1 MGLKRAAGLLAAA
14 MLAGAAPAGAAQG
27 NGLIAYQ
34 RGGVFTIDPVSG
46 ASSLLH
52 DGFSPAFSLD
62 GTRIAF
68 ETSTPGGPFNIVV
81 TGADGSNPVQIG
93 TTLAPR
99 PLVWSPDG
107 TRIAFVAGDSSSGF
121 SIIVSKADGGGSST
135 VSIDASADAP
145 PSWSPD
151 GTALAFTTT
160 TDTDVAIAKADGSGR
175 RLLIQD
181 ATRDMAPSWS
191 PDGSQIAFVRGTSGN
206 LLLYTIRPDG
216 SGLHQ
221 LGQIQADSLSP
232 PAWSPDG
239 SRLVFGAREQVGWTP
254 RTGPYYRN
262 NV

>member
-81 TGADGSNPVQIG
+81 TGAGGSNPVQIG

-135 VSIDASADAP
+135 RIWSVSSFSLPIFFLDLYSGFAARFVQIRLSAVKITSGVSGISVIIAPKGFRASF
-145 PSWSPD
+145 
-151 GTALAFTTT
+151 TALATAAAAPAVPASPAPF
-160 TDTDVAIAKADGSGR
+160 
-175 RLLIQD
+175 
-181 ATRDMAPSWS
+181 APSS
-191 PDGSQIAFVRGTSGN
+191 VSA
-206 LLLYTIRPDG
+206 
-216 SGLHQ
+216 
-221 LGQIQADSLSP
+221 
-232 PAWSPDG
+232 
-239 SRLVFGAREQVGWTP
+239 VGDT
-254 RTGPYYRN
+254 T
-262 NV
+262 